1 MGYMQ
6 QLTCMMGWTS
16 AWFLPFLQAKTLVM
30 MGDKDKI
37 VPEING
43 RWIASLAPNA
53 KLHIV
58 QGGGHLF
65 LVSFAEKIVPVMR
78 DFFDEGEFWYG
89 KTMKASTGSA
99 KPAAKKAA

>member
-1 MGYMQ
+1 
-6 QLTCMMGWTS
+6 
-16 AWFLPFLQAKTLVM
+16 M